1 MKILLVFFCFL
12 ASLFCLFSVIAVFI
26 ESFALVTALFVES
39 ATLRESSDNLFP
51 VEFNLS
57 ASVSD
62 LDLSDIY
69 RLRLKL

>member
-1 MKILLVFFCFL
+1 MILGIVYITI
-12 ASLFCLFSVIAVFI
+12 FCLFSVIAVFI

-39 ATLRESSDNLFP
+39 ATFRESSDSLFP

-62 LDLSDIY
+62 LELSDIY